1 MHIIYRIATID
12 DYDQMMKLW
21 TSSGGVGLGEAD
33 SKGNITRYMAR
44 NPGLSFVAFD
54 ADQLVGAAL
63 CGHDGR
69 RGFIHHLA
77 VQQTYRHQGIGKTL
91 ANRCLD
97 ALKAAGI
104 DKCHLF
110 VFSINFEA
118 RAFWEEI
125 GWSHRS
131 DLEVMSR
138 YTTNNLTQG
147 KP

>member
-1 MHIIYRIATID
+1 MQITYRIATID

-21 TSSGGVGLGEAD
+21 SSSGGVGLSKTD
-33 SKGNITRYMAR
+33 SKENITRYMAR

-54 ADQLVGAAL
+54 ADQLIGAAL

-77 VQQTYRHQGIGKTL
+77 VMETYRHQGIGGAL
-91 ANRCLD
+91 ANKCLD
-97 ALKAAGI
+97 ALKADGI

-110 VFSINFEA
+110 VFAINFEA
-118 RAFWEEI
+118 QAFWKEI
-125 GWSHRS
+125 GWTHRT

-138 YTTNNLTQG
+138 YT
-147 KP
+147 